1 MKKLVDL
8 LKELEEKALD
18 ISWNPYEEKALKDG
32 QSLTFTIRYSRSGGK
47 AVYKF
52 EGWSLLEGWA
62 NETSEADFEEIKS
75 QYIGDCRAEAGVDK
89 YDEDYDCDDIP
100 INRYEEDQGYYT
112 IIDSTF
118 SIGHENSYYLDNRYE
133 FTSEILKVLQTENPS
148 VEELYKYM
156 I

>member
-32 QSLTFTIRYSRSGGK
+32 QSLTFTIRYNRVAGK
-47 AVYKF
+47 IVPNF
-52 EGWSLLEGWA
+52 ESWGLLEGWA
-62 NETSEADFEEIKS
+62 YQTSEVDLEEIRS
-75 QYIGDCRAEAGVDK
+75 EYIADCRAEAGRSKD
-89 YDEDYDCDDIP
+89 DEDYDCDDIAV
-100 INRYEEDQGYYT
+100 NRYEEDEGYFT
-112 IIDSTF
+112 VVDSTY
-118 SIGHENSYYLDNRYE
+118 SIGHENSYYIDNKYE
-133 FTSEILKVLQTENPS
+133 FAGEILKVLQAGNPS

>member
-32 QSLTFTIRYSRSGGK
+32 QSLTFTIRYGRSGGK
-47 AVYKF
+47 ATYNF
-52 EGWSLLEGWA
+52 LSWSLLEGWA
-62 NETSEADFEEIKS
+62 NQTSEADFEEIRS
-75 QYIGDCRAEAGVDK
+75 QYIGDCRAEAGKFVD
-89 YDEDYDCDDIP
+89 DEDYDCDDIA
-100 INRYEEDQGYYT
+100 INKYEEDQGYYT

-118 SIGHENSYYLDNRYE
+118 NIGHENSYYLDNRYE
-133 FTSEILKVLQTENPS
+133 FASEILKVLQAENPS